1 MKLTKIT
8 FLFLLLLSFLFTANS
23 GSQVKTTSSKWK
35 SPTFTIDIIG
45 SFDVPLQEA
54 KGNIGDFFTFK
65 NYGTKVGFGAQFNFK
80 FGLGRYGQYMP
91 YITLGYAQLENTDN
105 NFAYIDSNRI
115 ANGYP
120 LRGSDV
126 YSPTPGTSKMI
137 LRNPYIGAGFEYAF
151 TLADKKKRM
160 WIPFI
165 GAEFLVN
172 VITGIYRQ
180 TPTTAN
186 PPSSGL
192 SGLEVPFTIKSDI
205 RFGIGAGAG
214 LNIRLGKG
222 AGIVF
227 GAKYKLANLIGK
239 NSDLLRE
246 ENKMNL
252 LDKAGTEFNTN
263 LSNNRN
269 IGYMEIYLGATI
281 FMGKSKN

>member
-1 MKLTKIT
+1 MRTKT
-8 FLFLLLLSFLFTANS
+8 TLLFLFLFTFFAVNSF
-23 GSQVKTTSSKWK
+23 SQVKTTSSKWK
-35 SPTFTIDIIG
+35 SPTLSIDIIG
-45 SFDVPLQEA
+45 SFDLPIQDA
-54 KGNIGDFFTFK
+54 KGNMADFFTYK
-65 NYGTKVGFGAQFNFK
+65 NYGTKAGFGAQFNFK
-80 FGLGRYGQYMP
+80 FGLGRYGQYRP
-91 YITLGYAQLENTDN
+91 YITLGYAQLQNSDDNT
-105 NFAYIDSNRI
+105 AYIDSNEI

-120 LRGSDV
+120 LRGSEV
-126 YSPTPGTSKMI
+126 YSSTPGKSVMI

-160 WIPFI
+160 WIPFV
-165 GAEFLVN
+165 GAEFLLN

-180 TPTTAN
+180 TPTTSVN
-186 PPSSGL
+186 PTL

-214 LNIRLGKG
+214 VNVRLGRS

-239 NSDLLRE
+239 KSDLLHE

-252 LDKAGTEFNTN
+252 LDKAATDLNTN
-263 LSNNRN
+263 LSKDRN
-269 IGYMEIYLGATI
+269 IGYMEFYVGATI